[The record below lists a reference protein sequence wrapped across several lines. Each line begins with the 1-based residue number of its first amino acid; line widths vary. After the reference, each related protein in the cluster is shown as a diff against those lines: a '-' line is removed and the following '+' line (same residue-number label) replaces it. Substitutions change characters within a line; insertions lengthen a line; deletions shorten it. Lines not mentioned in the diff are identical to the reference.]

1 MLPGLKH
8 TCLVDP
14 SFWQPSSASSQ
25 VANILSE
32 YKQVAEMV
40 CNMARFVFLEQEK
53 FSHLP
58 KVDVNAQELR
68 QWSTVLPQRL
78 PKWAH
83 EDVVAGVDSHLL
95 SVCKQKEKSLYSAG
109 LAAVAI
115 IAKQCGDGVL
125 PAMPP
130 ETQAQLLLKIPK
142 AHVLRPL
149 VAAFLEASKTYS
161 LGCCFFLLVATFV
174 IISFSIA
181 VAGGWVPKH
190 AGYCERQEKTE
201 PEKVVSGL
209 EAMAKELQFV
219 EHTEKAKEEWGS
231 SGMGVAVPWLEGVAR
246 QTMKVLVDDLTKAI
260 GQVVQLGGEL
270 TGMTQKLPS
279 VKSEKDYRLSGL
291 KLVGP
296 MAKSTNAL
304 EDAAK
309 GVKVLREAVSKLCK
323 VCFGGVEPTPWQ
335 SDFEAFQKEK
345 GQR

>member
-1 MLPGLKH
+1 MVLNLEEVLPGLKH
-8 TCLVDP
+8 TCLVDH
-14 SFWQPSSASSQ
+14 SFWQSSSASSQ

-130 ETQAQLLLKIPK
+130 ETQAQLSP
-142 AHVLRPL
+142 
-149 VAAFLEASKTYS
+149 
-161 LGCCFFLLVATFV
+161 
-174 IISFSIA
+174 
-181 VAGGWVPKH
+181 
-190 AGYCERQEKTE
+190 
-201 PEKVVSGL
+201 
-209 EAMAKELQFV
+209 
-219 EHTEKAKEEWGS
+219 
-231 SGMGVAVPWLEGVAR
+231 
-246 QTMKVLVDDLTKAI
+246 
-260 GQVVQLGGEL
+260 L
-270 TGMTQKLPS
+270 TGGCFSGGQQKHIPWVVVFSYLLPP
-279 VKSEKDYRLSGL
+279 L
-291 KLVGP
+291 
-296 MAKSTNAL
+296 
-304 EDAAK
+304 
-309 GVKVLREAVSKLCK
+309 
-323 VCFGGVEPTPWQ
+323 
-335 SDFEAFQKEK
+335 
-345 GQR
+345 